1 MERIDEIISLIE
13 AQEKKEAKS
22 IFLKYLR
29 KWPLFLLLCLAGGA
43 IGFFYYKNSP
53 NIYEVKS
60 RILIKNEDN
69 SLGSVFNLD
78 NPMLNM
84 GKRAGIENQLGIL
97 KSYTLFRKALDNLNW
112 QTSWFRKELFYN
124 ADLYNNEPF
133 ELIVPPSAKNAE
145 NVFLTIVALDDKK
158 YKIEAEGETTMNG
171 YLQTIDFESEGR
183 FGKPFYNDFFNFT
196 LNRGKGEID
205 HTYLLRFNNLH
216 WLTSH
221 YMQKTQIDLEDFNSD
236 LISIR
241 IHGENIHKEAD
252 FINELNNVFIEFG
265 MENKFH
271 NSEKSMEFIDS
282 QLSRI
287 EQTLGSAEEEFSD
300 FRRNNQVINLGQ
312 EAQLIYSKLEEIE
325 NEKYLTQLQIDYY
338 TELQQYL
345 DDSRKIGNM
354 VNPSVIGIK
363 DPDLSGMLSK
373 LTELYSR
380 REQLSY
386 SVQDKNPSFIM
397 LEKDIKITRD
407 GLEESL
413 KNQLRATKSK
423 MESMQERYSEVQS
436 RVRRLPE
443 TERNLISIQRDFD
456 LNNELYTYM
465 LQKKAEVSITKAS
478 IAPQVQIIDSAIV
491 EAAIKVGPSLMKN
504 FGAGIFAGIT
514 IPFIIITLM
523 SFFNNSLETRE
534 EVEKWSTIPVLE
546 GIIQHKYKEILPVIH
561 HPRSGIAESFRGLKS
576 NLNAILEQQGS
587 RVISINSLIPGEGKS
602 FISSNLSAILTKT
615 NSTVLLI
622 GADLHNPTLHEFL
635 DIEKSFGLS
644 NYLLDEIGVEEI
656 ISPTTI
662 PNLNFIQAGPIP
674 SNPSDLFD
682 NDKFEYLIEKV
693 RKLYDYII
701 IDNAPLLLVPD
712 VILISKFAD
721 ISLFVLRMNFSHK
734 EQVRQINKIVDFN
747 KIERAA
753 IVINEAPDRGYGYG
767 KKYWKKGYGEYRH
780 KMSIAR

>member
-13 AQEKKEAKS
+13 SQEKKEAKNL
-22 IFLKYLR
+22 FLKYLR

-112 QTSWFRKELFYN
+112 HTSWFKKELFYN
-124 ADLYNNEPF
+124 AELYNNEPF

-171 YLQTIDFESEGR
+171 YLQTIDFENEGR
-183 FGKPFYNDFFNFT
+183 FGKPFYNEFFNFT

-205 HTYLLRFNNLH
+205 NTYLLRFNNLH

-221 YMQKTQIDLEDFNSD
+221 YLQKTKIDLEDFNSD

-287 EQTLGSAEEEFSD
+287 EQTLGSAEEEFSN
-300 FRRNNQVINLGQ
+300 FRRNNQVMNLGQ

>member
-1 MERIDEIISLIE
+1 MEKIDEIISLIE
-13 AQEKKEAKS
+13 SQEKKEAKS
-22 IFLKYLR
+22 VFLKYLR
-29 KWPLFLLLCLAGGA
+29 QWPLFLILCLAGGA
-43 IGFFYYKNSP
+43 IGFFYYKKSP

-60 RILIKNEDN
+60 RILIKSEDN

-112 QTSWFRKELFYN
+112 HTSWFRKELFYN
-124 ADLYNNEPF
+124 AELYNNEPF

-145 NVFLTIVALDDKK
+145 NVFLTIVALDDKR

-171 YLQTIDFESEGR
+171 YLQTIDFENEGR
-183 FGKPFYNDFFNFT
+183 FGKPFYNEFFNFT

-205 HTYLLRFNNLH
+205 NTYLLRFNNLH

-221 YMQKTQIDLEDFNSD
+221 YLQKTKIDLEDFNSD

-287 EQTLGSAEEEFSD
+287 EQTLGSAEEEFSN
-300 FRRNNQVINLGQ
+300 FRTNNQVMNLGQ

-491 EAAIKVGPSLMKN
+491 EAATKVGPSLMKN

-576 NLNAILEQQGS
+576 NLNAILDQPGGK
-587 RVISINSLIPGEGKS
+587 VISINSLIPGEGKS
-602 FISSNLSAILTKT
+602 FISSNLSAIITKT
-615 NSTVLLI
+615 NSKVLLI

-644 NYLLDEIGVEEI
+644 NYLLDEIGVDEI

-662 PNLNFIQAGPIP
+662 PNLDFIQAGPIP

-682 NDKFEYLIEKV
+682 IDKFEYLIDKV
-693 RKLYDYII
+693 RKLYDYTI

-712 VILISKFAD
+712 VIIVSKFAD
-721 ISLFVLRMNFSHK
+721 ISLFVLRMNYSHK
-734 EQVRQINKIVDFN
+734 EEIRQINKTVDFN

-767 KKYWKKGYGEYRH
+767 KKYWKKGYGEYIH
-780 KMSIAR
+780 A

>member
-1 MERIDEIISLIE
+1 MEKIDEIISLIE
-13 AQEKKEAKS
+13 SQEKREAKS

-29 KWPLFLLLCLAGGA
+29 QWPLFLILCLAGGA
-43 IGFFYYKNSP
+43 IGFFYYKKSP

-60 RILIKNEDN
+60 RILIKSEEN
-69 SLGSVFNLD
+69 SLGSAFNLD

-97 KSYTLFRKALDNLNW
+97 RSYTLFRKALDNLNW
-112 QTSWFRKELFYN
+112 QTSWFRKELLYN
-124 ADLYNNEPF
+124 TDLYNNEPF

-145 NVFLTIVALDDKK
+145 NVFLSIVALDDKR
-158 YKIEAEGETTMNG
+158 YKIEADGETSMNG
-171 YLQTIDFESEGR
+171 YIQTIEFEKEGN
-183 FGKPFYNDFFNFT
+183 FGEPFLNDFFNFT

-216 WLTSH
+216 WMTSS
-221 YMQKTQIDLEDFNSD
+221 YMGKTQIDLEDNSD
-236 LISIR
+236 LILIR

-252 FINELNNVFIEFG
+252 FINELNKVFIDFG

-271 NSEKSMEFIDS
+271 NSEKSMQFIDS

-287 EQTLGSAEEEFSD
+287 EETLGTAEEEFSN
-300 FRRNNQVINLGQ
+300 FRSNNQVMNLGQ

-338 TELQQYL
+338 SELQNYL
-345 DDSRKIGNM
+345 DDSGRIGEM

-397 LEKDIKITRD
+397 LEKEIKITRD

-423 MESMQERYSEVQS
+423 MESMQGRYNEIQA
-436 RVRRLPE
+436 RIRRLPE

-456 LNNELYTYM
+456 LNDDLYTYM

-478 IAPQVQIIDSAIV
+478 IAPQVQVIDSAIV
-491 EAAIKVGPSLMKN
+491 EAATKVGPSMMKN
-504 FGAGIFAGIT
+504 LGIGIFAGLI
-514 IPFIIITLM
+514 IPFLIITFM
-523 SFFNNSLETRE
+523 NFFSTSLETRE
-534 EVEKWSTIPVLE
+534 EVEKWSSIPVLE

-576 NLNAILEQQGS
+576 NLNAILDQPGGK
-587 RVISINSLIPGEGKS
+587 VISINSLIPGEGKS
-602 FISSNLSAILTKT
+602 FISSNLSAIITKT
-615 NSTVLLI
+615 NSKVLLI

-644 NYLLDEIGVEEI
+644 NYLLDEIGVDEI

-662 PNLNFIQAGPIP
+662 PNLDFIQAGPIP

-682 NDKFEYLIEKV
+682 IDKFEYLIDKV
-693 RKLYDYII
+693 RKLYDYTI

-712 VILISKFAD
+712 VIIVSKFAD
-721 ISLFVLRMNFSHK
+721 ISLFVLRMNYSHK
-734 EQVRQINKIVDFN
+734 EEIRQINKTVDFN
-747 KIERAA
+747 KIESAA

-767 KKYWKKGYGEYRH
+767 KKYWKKGYGEYIPN
-780 KMSIAR
+780 MSNA

>member
-1 MERIDEIISLIE
+1 MEKINEIISLIE
-13 AQEKKEAKS
+13 SQEKKEAKN

-29 KWPLFLLLCLAGGA
+29 KWPLFLLFCLAGGA
-43 IGFFYYKNSP
+43 IGYYYYKNSP

-78 NPMLNM
+78 NPMLTM
-84 GKRAGIENQLGIL
+84 GKRTSIENQIGIL

-112 QTSWFRKELFYN
+112 KTSWFREELLYN
-124 ADLYNNEPF
+124 AEMYNNEPF
-133 ELIVPPSAKNAE
+133 KLIVPPSAKNSE
-145 NVFLTIVALDDKK
+145 NVFLKIVALDDKR

-171 YLQTIDFESEGR
+171 YRQTIEFEQTGN
-183 FGKPFYNDFFNFT
+183 FGEPFKNDFFNFT
-196 LNRGKGEID
+196 LNRGKGKID
-205 HTYLLRFNNLH
+205 QTYLLRFNNLH
-216 WLTSH
+216 WLTS
-221 YMQKTQIDLEDFNSD
+221 YYLGKTQIDLEDNSD

-252 FINELNNVFIEFG
+252 FINELNNVFIDFG

-271 NSEKSMEFIDS
+271 NSEKSMQFIDS

-287 EQTLGSAEEEFSD
+287 EQTLGTAEEEFSK
-300 FRRNNQVINLGQ
+300 FRRNNQVMNLGQ

-325 NEKYLTQLQIDYY
+325 NEQYLTQLQNDYY

-345 DDSRKIGNM
+345 DDSRKIGDM
-354 VNPSVIGIK
+354 VSPSVIGIK
-363 DPDLSGMLSK
+363 DPDLSGMLSR
-373 LTELYSR
+373 LTELYTR

-386 SVQDKNPSFIM
+386 SVQEKNPSLIM

-423 MESMQERYSEVQS
+423 MESMQERYGEIQS

-443 TERNLISIQRDFD
+443 TERNLISIQREFD

-478 IAPQVQIIDSAIV
+478 IAPQVQVIDSAIV
-491 EAAIKVGPSLMKN
+491 EAARKVGPSMMKN
-504 FGAGIFAGIT
+504 LGAGIFAGVV

-523 SFFNNSLETRE
+523 NFFNTKLETRE

-546 GIIQHKYKEILPVIH
+546 GIIQHKYKELLPVIY
-561 HPRSGIAESFRGLKS
+561 HPRSGIAESFRGVKS
-576 NLNAILEQQGS
+576 NLNAILEQPGS
-587 RVISINSLIPGEGKS
+587 KVISINSLIPGEGKS
-602 FISSNLSAILTKT
+602 FISSNFSAILTKS
-615 NSTVLLI
+615 NNKVLLI
-622 GADLHNPTLHEFL
+622 GADLHNPTLHKYL
-635 DIEKSFGLS
+635 DAQKSLGLS

-656 ISPTTI
+656 ISPTKI
-662 PNLNFIQAGPIP
+662 PNLHFIQAGPIP
-674 SNPSDLFD
+674 PNPSDLFD
-682 NDKFEYLIEKV
+682 YTKFEYLFEKV

-712 VILISKFAD
+712 VIVIRKFAD
-721 ISLFVLRMNFSHK
+721 VSLFVLRINYSHL
-734 EQVRQINKIVDFN
+734 EQIKQINKIVDFN

-753 IVINEAPDRGYGYG
+753 IVLNEAPDRGYGYG

-780 KMSIAR
+780 KISIA